1 MRNDRRGVCGG
12 EFVFT
17 NLMQCDDCPPYVA
30 VWFLWQSIAAT
41 RLQWS
46 ENYAASRRLV
56 LASSR
61 ICEELRK
68 NYVKICEM
76 FGDEYVNN
84 MLQGLSHWV
93 DGAQKGFPNWGI
105 MHFRKPDAR
114 HAGMDI

>member
-1 MRNDRRGVCGG
+1 MRNDRRDVCGG

-61 ICEELRK
+61 IREELRK

-114 HAGMDI
+114 HAGVDI